1 MGRPDFSLPGMW
13 KIVTAKFSTSIKW
26 AVCFFYLFAID
37 ASATSLEITIE
48 EYADKPFGNVIFLR
62 HAFAPGMDA
71 NGQPA
76 EFKIDDCST
85 QRNLDATGIAQATI
99 IGERFNA
106 NGIKFG
112 IIYSSQWCR
121 CLDTAQLLGLG
132 EVFPDTSLNSGFKGL
147 FEQEETLAKLRQN
160 LEALK
165 NEKSLVL
172 MVTHRGVISVITG
185 FNVKSGGA
193 VAYDTKTRTSKI
205 ISIE

>member
-37 ASATSLEITIE
+37 ASATSLEITLE

-85 QRNLDATGIAQATI
+85 QRNLDATGIAQCEWNQVRHYLFKPMVPLPGYCATS
-99 IGERFNA
+99 R
-106 NGIKFG
+106 
-112 IIYSSQWCR
+112 SW
-121 CLDTAQLLGLG
+121 
-132 EVFPDTSLNSGFKGL
+132 
-147 FEQEETLAKLRQN
+147 
-160 LEALK
+160 
-165 NEKSLVL
+165 
-172 MVTHRGVISVITG
+172 
-185 FNVKSGGA
+185 
-193 VAYDTKTRTSKI
+193 
-205 ISIE
+205 